1 MDDENGLLRRRLDRE
16 RLARKAAERITEERS
31 RELYFQGQELE
42 RAAAAERQA
51 RGEAETLRDALE
63 AFTARLDPDE
73 VVRRLQDFLA
83 RLVPHSASAVYLLEA
98 GSAPADLP
106 ESLGAIR
113 EASRP
118 IVITSGS
125 PGTGMP
131 VDGVTWL
138 AAPLL
143 AHGDY
148 IGFVLLGSNDAGAF
162 DDAHARLAQALTG
175 EAAVALQNAHLFR
188 EVERLSAID
197 PLTGL
202 HNRRHFEAAARA
214 EFARAKRYALKLS
227 AVMLD
232 LDHFKN
238 VNDTYGHGAG
248 DDVLEQVAGA
258 CLRQLRESD
267 LHARYGGEE
276 LCFLLPQTGR
286 DEAVAMAERVRA
298 AIAELRFDAGATSF
312 SVTASLGVAERD
324 GDGDS
329 LESLLLRSD
338 KALYKAKRGGRDRVV
353 AG

>member
-1 MDDENGLLRRRLDRE
+1 MDDESGLLRRRLDRE

-42 RAAAAERQA
+42 RAAAAERRA

-83 RLVPHSASAVYLLEA
+83 RLVPHGASAVYLLEG
-98 GSAPADLP
+98 GSVPADLP

-113 EASRP
+113 EATRP
-118 IVITSGS
+118 IVIANGSGAA
-125 PGTGMP
+125 MP
-131 VDGVTWL
+131 VGGVAWL

-143 AHGDY
+143 AHGEY
-148 IGFVLLGSNDAGAF
+148 IGFVLLGSDEAGAF
-162 DDAHARLAQALTG
+162 GDAHARLAQALAG
-175 EAAVALQNAHLFR
+175 EAAVAIQNAYLFR

-214 EFARAKRYALKLS
+214 EFARAERYALKLS

-258 CLRQLRESD
+258 CLQQLRESD
-267 LHARYGGEE
+267 LHVRYGGEK
-276 LCFLLPQTGR
+276 LCFLLPETGS
-286 DEAVAMAERVRA
+286 DEAVAMAERLRA
-298 AIAELRFDAGATSF
+298 AIAGLRFDAGAASF
-312 SVTASLGVAERD
+312 TVTASLGVAERD

-329 LESLLLRSD
+329 LASLLQRSD
-338 KALYKAKRGGRDRVV
+338 EALYEAKRDGRDRV
-353 AG
+353 ATA